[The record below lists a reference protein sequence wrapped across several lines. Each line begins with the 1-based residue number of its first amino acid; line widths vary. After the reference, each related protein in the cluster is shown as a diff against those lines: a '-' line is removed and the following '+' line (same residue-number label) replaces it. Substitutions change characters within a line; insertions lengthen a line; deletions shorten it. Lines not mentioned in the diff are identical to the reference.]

1 MIWVIYFDSFLWINY
16 WSIKQNEIQCFY
28 FNEQKWKFKKC
39 WKVHSG
45 TLTCI
50 QVAYNWNIFSILHQ
64 NKKFFC
70 PICLLYAYKMYHESW
85 KWLKF
90 NGKRFIWTISWIL
103 WLLISTFY
111 FNKLWCLF
119 FVKKLFKKVK
129 RLCLSNLKH
138 LNNNLLLINSVD
150 L

>member
-1 MIWVIYFDSFLWINY
+1 MFLFQWA
-16 WSIKQNEIQCFY
+16 EM
-28 FNEQKWKFKKC
+28 EVKKMLEGAFRNLNL
-39 WKVHSG
+39 HSN
-45 TLTCI
+45 CI
-50 QVAYNWNIFSILHQ
+50 QLKYFFNITS
-64 NKKFFC
+64 KYEVFC